1 MSVPLNRRSFLMNTR
16 DAAGSARRS
25 AALLLTS
32 VLLAAVG
39 GRAFAGAPANA
50 RPPTAASNTEV
61 SRSAALRRALP
72 AASRV
77 FMRNERRLSGTDIS
91 CLLHERGRWSL
102 AHFHGQGKYDLCSTP
117 TADYVTCSVDRG
129 EENVTGVARTAL
141 LRSGTSELL
150 REQRAP
156 GRNTTT
162 SPRTA
167 KAPAIR
173 RAPAWAIR
181 RAHLTGRRVG

>member
-1 MSVPLNRRSFLMNTR
+1 MAAAACSSLCGSLATEVTSRFIRSSMLSRFKSP
-16 DAAGSARRS
+16 AIG
-25 AALLLTS
+25 TS
-32 VLLAAVG
+32 S
-39 GRAFAGAPANA
+39 GAPANA
-50 RPPTAASNTEV
+50 RPPIAPSNTPV
-61 SRSAALRRALP
+61 SRRAALRRALP
-72 AASRV
+72 PASSA
-77 FMRNERRLSGTDIS
+77 FMRNERRLRGTDIS
-91 CLLHERGRWSL
+91 CLPHERGLWSL

-129 EENVTGVARTAL
+129 GESVTGVSRTAL

-162 SPRTA
+162 SPRTG

-173 RAPAWAIR
+173 RAR
-181 RAHLTGRRVG
+181 LTGRRVG